1 MQIPA
6 IDYLRWI
13 RQPSTHEGVRYSFVL
28 SGMSPPDG
36 EFLRGIPPEEL
47 ICGFGVDHPLLAHR
61 IAADLGR
68 SSEEVVV
75 QPGSHWNLVLAV
87 AARLDQ
93 RRGPVIVEEP
103 AYEPLRR
110 IPGVMGV
117 EILRLPRRLAD
128 GRMKLDLQHLA
139 ALAERSPSLLVL
151 SHPHNPTM
159 SSLSLREMEE
169 LAAWSRTSGCAVLSD
184 EVYLEFLPDET
195 RHSLHEVLPEA
206 AVIRSFTK
214 VMGLGS
220 IRCSV
225 LICDRKW
232 SAGALKLSDYG
243 PAFLPMP
250 SQAMALR
257 AWEQRDAL
265 YARARELAQRRRPL
279 LRAWAEELRALL
291 AVDLADAGIITFCR
305 LLPAAARAAAE
316 RARARGVSGPF
327 GYGLDGDPNSTIWWI
342 EDLKR
347 RHGVLLT
354 PGAFFEDPA
363 GFRLGFGVEE
373 ETLVE
378 GLKILSTYLHE
389 ATRAAS

>member
-13 RQPSTHEGVRYSFVL
+13 RQPSTHEGVRHSFVL
-28 SGMSPPDG
+28 SGMSAPQG
-36 EFLRGIPPEEL
+36 EFLREMTPEEL
-47 ICGFGVDHPLLAHR
+47 IGGFGLDHPPLAHR

-68 SSEEVVV
+68 APEEVVV
-75 QPGSHWNLVLAV
+75 QPGSHWNLTLAI

-93 RRGPVIVEEP
+93 KAGPVIVEEP

-110 IPGVMGV
+110 IPSALGA

-128 GRMKLDLQHLA
+128 GEMGLDRGRLA
-139 ALAERSPSLLVL
+139 GLADRSPSLLVL

-159 SSLSLREMEE
+159 SSLSLVELEE
-169 LAAWSRTSGCAVLSD
+169 LAAWSRETGCAILSD

-225 LICDRKW
+225 LIAPREW

-243 PAFLPMP
+243 PVFLPIP
-250 SQAMALR
+250 SHAVAVR
-257 AWEQRDAL
+257 AWEQRDRL
-265 YARARELAQRRRPL
+265 HARARELAQRRRPPL
-279 LRAWAEELRALL
+279 KTWAEEMRDILT
-291 AVDLADAGIITFCR
+291 VDLSDAGIITFCR
-305 LLPAAARAAAE
+305 LHPVAARTAAE
-316 RARARGVSGPF
+316 RARARGVIGPF
-327 GYGLDGDPNSTIWWI
+327 GFGLDGDPDSSIWWI
-342 EDLKR
+342 EELKQ
-347 RHGVLLT
+347 RHGVLVT
-354 PGAFFEDPA
+354 PGAFFEEPS
-363 GFRLGFGVEE
+363 GFRLGFGVGEKS
-373 ETLVE
+373 LLE
-378 GLKILSTYLHE
+378 GLDLLSGYL
-389 ATRAAS
+389 RAATEVAP

>member
-257 AWEQRDAL
+257 AWEQRECFVREGQGT
-265 YARARELAQRRRPL
+265 RATAAPSVESLGRRAAGPSGRRSRGRGHHHLLPPATRGGAGCSRKGASKGRE
-279 LRAWAEELRALL
+279 RAL
-291 AVDLADAGIITFCR
+291 R
-305 LLPAAARAAAE
+305 LWP
-316 RARARGVSGPF
+316 
-327 GYGLDGDPNSTIWWI
+327 
-342 EDLKR
+342 R
-347 RHGVLLT
+347 R
-354 PGAFFEDPA
+354 
-363 GFRLGFGVEE
+363 
-373 ETLVE
+373 
-378 GLKILSTYLHE
+378 
-389 ATRAAS
+389 